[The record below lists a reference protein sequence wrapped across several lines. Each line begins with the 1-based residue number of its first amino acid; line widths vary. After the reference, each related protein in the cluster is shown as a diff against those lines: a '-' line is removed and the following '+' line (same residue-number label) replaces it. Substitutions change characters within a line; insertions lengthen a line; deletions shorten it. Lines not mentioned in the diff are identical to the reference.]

1 MHMKIVLA
9 MTGATG
15 AVYGIRLLDELKKHG
30 VETHLVLSDWAKET
44 LAIET
49 GESAESLAAKS
60 DFVYAFKDLA
70 AAISS
75 GSFRHDGMI
84 VAPCSMKTLAAIAAG
99 YDDNLIT
106 RAADVTLKERRKL
119 ILLTRESPLTL
130 IHLRNMTAVT
140 EAGAIVVPPAP
151 AFYSH
156 PQTIDDIVDQSV
168 ARVLDLLGISN
179 DLGKRWPCE

>member
-1 MHMKIVLA
+1 MKIVVA

-15 AVYGIRLLDELKKHG
+15 AVYGIRLLDELKKHQ

-49 GESAESLAAKS
+49 DETAEARAAHC
-60 DFVYAFKDLA
+60 DCFYGFTDLA

-75 GSFRHDGMI
+75 GSFQHDGMVI
-84 VAPCSMKTLAAIAAG
+84 APCSMKTLAAIAAG

-106 RAADVTLKERRKL
+106 RAADVTLKERRRL
-119 ILLTRESPLTL
+119 ILITRESPLTL
-130 IHLRNMTAVT
+130 IHLRNMTTVT

-151 AFYSH
+151 AFYTH
-156 PQTIDDIVDQSV
+156 PQTIDDIIDQTV
-168 ARVLDLLGISN
+168 ARVLDLLGIPH
-179 DLGKRWPCE
+179 DLGTRWPCQ